1 MKRLRQYAVPALA
14 ALVFAA
20 GCTTPVLKLTMEEA
34 GEFKLSDISKIAILD
49 FNSLPG
55 DPFGNA
61 VAADAET
68 CGIMQRAVSAA
79 LSRSH
84 TWEITRLDVEQA
96 VAAFDPALL
105 PKHRFDAIAYGRVWW
120 QYPPEHDLMKPAL
133 FTLETKTR
141 VTYQVEVPVEAAA
154 AVNSVKE
161 LGASLSSLKNAF
173 KGLGGGSQPASQQTT
188 APATQQMK
196 IEERQIDLTT
206 KTEDVL
212 ELVGHRSREAILMLA
227 LSIYRVRYD
236 GTLEKL
242 VDMFVADGQ
251 TYGLSNGE
259 FESGLSSFNRNS
271 ENGKKAAAK
280 EEAQKGTTAIPTHL
294 TTIPPDMQ
302 AKLMLAVR
310 ATEEIGRQVA
320 PHKVVRII
328 PYSFSDAKLQNLL
341 QNRAYAAA
349 EQYALRSIRTAL
361 GAEVAAK
368 VEPLMSYDKPK
379 YEVKSSPAA
388 DIEAVSG
395 DEKSAAAAAE
405 KLAAKHGCAEAL
417 FALGICQEAN
427 GRAEEALY
435 TYRYVFRLDAS
446 AAAAEGIAR
455 CHEAIGDA
463 ARIAEQSR
471 SKKKAEKKTRT
482 N

>member
-1 MKRLRQYAVPALA
+1 MKRLRQYAAPALA

-20 GCTTPVLKLTMEEA
+20 GCTTPVLKLTMVES

-55 DPFGNA
+55 DPFGNS

-96 VAAFDPALL
+96 VAAFDPAIL

-120 QYPPEHDLMKPAL
+120 QYPPERDLMKPAL

-141 VTYQVEVPVEAAA
+141 VTYQVEVPVETAA
-154 AVNSVKE
+154 AVNSIKE

-173 KGLGGGSQPASQQTT
+173 KGLGGVSQPAPQQATAT
-188 APATQQMK
+188 APATRQVK
-196 IEERQIDLTT
+196 LVERQVDLTT

-212 ELVGHRSREAILMLA
+212 ERVGHRSREAILMLA

-236 GTLEKL
+236 GRLEKL

-251 TYGLSNGE
+251 TYGLSNGD
-259 FESGLSSFNRNS
+259 FESNLSSFGGG
-271 ENGKKAAAK
+271 EGGKKAAAQ
-280 EEAQKGTTAIPTHL
+280 EEQKGATAIPAHL

-310 ATEEIGRQVA
+310 AAEEIGRQIA

-328 PYSFSDAKLQNLL
+328 PYSFSDAKLQKLL
-341 QNRAYAAA
+341 QNRAYMAA
-349 EQYALRSIRTAL
+349 EQYALRSIRKAL

-368 VEPLMSYDKPK
+368 VEPLMSYGKPK

-388 DIEAVSG
+388 DMEAVSG

-405 KLAAKHGCAEAL
+405 KLAAKRGCAEAL
-417 FALGICQEAN
+417 FALGICQEAG

-446 AAAAEGIAR
+446 PAAAEGIAR
-455 CHEAIGDA
+455 CHEALGDA

-471 SKKKAEKKTRT
+471 SKKKAERKTRT

>member
-1 MKRLRQYAVPALA
+1 MKRLRQYAAPTLA

-20 GCTTPVLKLTMEEA
+20 GCTTPVLKLTMVES

-55 DPFGNA
+55 DPFGNS

-96 VAAFDPALL
+96 VAAFDPAIL

-120 QYPPEHDLMKPAL
+120 QYPPERDLMKPAL

-141 VTYQVEVPVEAAA
+141 VTYQVEVPVETAA
-154 AVNSVKE
+154 AVNSIKE

-173 KGLGGGSQPASQQTT
+173 KGLGGVSQPAPQQATAT
-188 APATQQMK
+188 APATRQVK
-196 IEERQIDLTT
+196 LVERQVDLTT

-212 ELVGHRSREAILMLA
+212 ERVGHRSREAILMLA

-236 GTLEKL
+236 GRLEKL

-251 TYGLSNGE
+251 TYGLSNGD
-259 FESGLSSFNRNS
+259 FESNLSSFGGG
-271 ENGKKAAAK
+271 EGGKKAAAQ
-280 EEAQKGTTAIPTHL
+280 EEQKGATAIPAHL

-310 ATEEIGRQVA
+310 AAEEIGRQIA

-328 PYSFSDAKLQNLL
+328 PYSFSDAKLQKLL
-341 QNRAYAAA
+341 QNRAYMAA

-368 VEPLMSYDKPK
+368 VEPLMSYGKPK

-388 DIEAVSG
+388 DMEAVSG

-405 KLAAKHGCAEAL
+405 KLAAKRGCAEAL
-417 FALGICQEAN
+417 FALGICQEAG

-446 AAAAEGIAR
+446 PAAAEGIAR
-455 CHEAIGDA
+455 CHEALGDA

-471 SKKKAEKKTRT
+471 SKKKAERKTQT

>member
-1 MKRLRQYAVPALA
+1 MKRLRQYAAPTLA

-20 GCTTPVLKLTMEEA
+20 GCTTPVLKLTMVES

-55 DPFGNA
+55 DPFGNS

-96 VAAFDPALL
+96 VAAFDPAIL

-120 QYPPEHDLMKPAL
+120 QYPPERDLMKPAL

-141 VTYQVEVPVEAAA
+141 VTYQVEVPVETAA
-154 AVNSVKE
+154 AVNSIKE

-173 KGLGGGSQPASQQTT
+173 KGLGGVSQPAPQQATAT
-188 APATQQMK
+188 APATRQVK
-196 IEERQIDLTT
+196 LVERQVDLTT

-212 ELVGHRSREAILMLA
+212 ERVGHRSREAILMLA

-236 GTLEKL
+236 GRLEKL

-251 TYGLSNGE
+251 TYGLSNGD
-259 FESGLSSFNRNS
+259 FESNLSSFGGG
-271 ENGKKAAAK
+271 EGGKKAAAQ
-280 EEAQKGTTAIPTHL
+280 EEQKGATAIPAHL

-310 ATEEIGRQVA
+310 AAEEIGRQIA

-328 PYSFSDAKLQNLL
+328 PYSFSDAKLQKLL
-341 QNRAYAAA
+341 QNRAYMAA

-368 VEPLMSYDKPK
+368 VEPLMSYGKPK

-388 DIEAVSG
+388 DMEAVSG

-405 KLAAKHGCAEAL
+405 KLAAKRGCAEAL
-417 FALGICQEAN
+417 FALGICQEAG

-446 AAAAEGIAR
+446 PAAAEGIAR
-455 CHEAIGDA
+455 CHEALGDA

-471 SKKKAEKKTRT
+471 SKKKAERKTRT

>member
-1 MKRLRQYAVPALA
+1 MKRLRQYAAPVLA

-20 GCTTPVLKLTMEEA
+20 GCTTPVLKLTMVES

-55 DPFGNA
+55 DPFGNS

-96 VAAFDPALL
+96 VAAFDPAIL

-120 QYPPEHDLMKPAL
+120 QYPPERDLMKPAL

-141 VTYQVEVPVEAAA
+141 VTYQVEVPVETAA
-154 AVNSVKE
+154 AVNSIKE

-173 KGLGGGSQPASQQTT
+173 KGLGGVSQPAPQQATAT
-188 APATQQMK
+188 APATRQVK
-196 IEERQIDLTT
+196 LVERQVDLTT

-212 ELVGHRSREAILMLA
+212 ERVGHRSREAILMLA

-236 GTLEKL
+236 GRLEKL

-251 TYGLSNGE
+251 TYGLSNGD
-259 FESGLSSFNRNS
+259 FESNLSSFGGG
-271 ENGKKAAAK
+271 EGGKKAAAQ
-280 EEAQKGTTAIPTHL
+280 EEQKGATAIPAHL

-310 ATEEIGRQVA
+310 AAEEIGRQIA

-328 PYSFSDAKLQNLL
+328 PYSFSDAKLQKLL
-341 QNRAYAAA
+341 QNRAYMAA

-368 VEPLMSYDKPK
+368 VEPLMSYGKPK

-388 DIEAVSG
+388 DMEAVSG

-405 KLAAKHGCAEAL
+405 KLAAKRGCAEAL
-417 FALGICQEAN
+417 FALGICQEAG

-446 AAAAEGIAR
+446 PAAAEGIAR
-455 CHEAIGDA
+455 CHEALGDA

-471 SKKKAEKKTRT
+471 SKKKAERKTQT

>member
-1 MKRLRQYAVPALA
+1 MKRLRQYAAPALA

-20 GCTTPVLKLTMEEA
+20 GCTTPVLKLTMVES

-55 DPFGNA
+55 DPFGNS

-96 VAAFDPALL
+96 VAAFDPAIL

-120 QYPPEHDLMKPAL
+120 QYPPERDLMKPAL

-141 VTYQVEVPVEAAA
+141 VTYQVEVPVETAA
-154 AVNSVKE
+154 AVNSIKE

-173 KGLGGGSQPASQQTT
+173 KGLGGVSQPAPQQATAT
-188 APATQQMK
+188 APATRQVK
-196 IEERQIDLTT
+196 LVERQVDLTT

-212 ELVGHRSREAILMLA
+212 ERVGHRSREAILMLA

-236 GTLEKL
+236 GRLEKL

-251 TYGLSNGE
+251 TYGLSNGD
-259 FESGLSSFNRNS
+259 FESDLSSFGGG
-271 ENGKKAAAK
+271 EGGKKAAAQ
-280 EEAQKGTTAIPTHL
+280 EEQKGATAIPAHL

-310 ATEEIGRQVA
+310 AAEEIGRQIA

-328 PYSFSDAKLQNLL
+328 PYSFSDAKLQKLL
-341 QNRAYAAA
+341 QNRAYMAA

-368 VEPLMSYDKPK
+368 VEPLMSYGKPK

-388 DIEAVSG
+388 DMEAVSG

-405 KLAAKHGCAEAL
+405 KLAAKRGCAEAL
-417 FALGICQEAN
+417 FALGICQEAG

-446 AAAAEGIAR
+446 PAAAEGIAR
-455 CHEAIGDA
+455 CHEALGDA

-471 SKKKAEKKTRT
+471 SKKKAERKTRT

>member
-1 MKRLRQYAVPALA
+1 MKRLRQYAAPALA

-20 GCTTPVLKLTMEEA
+20 GCTTPVLKLTMVES

-55 DPFGNA
+55 DPFGNS

-96 VAAFDPALL
+96 VAAFDPAIL

-120 QYPPEHDLMKPAL
+120 QYPPERDLMKPAL

-141 VTYQVEVPVEAAA
+141 VTYQVEVPVETAA
-154 AVNSVKE
+154 AVNSIKE

-173 KGLGGGSQPASQQTT
+173 KGLSGVSQPAPQQATAT
-188 APATQQMK
+188 APATRQVK
-196 IEERQIDLTT
+196 LEERQVDLTT

-212 ELVGHRSREAILMLA
+212 ERVGHRSREAILMLA

-236 GTLEKL
+236 GRLEKL

-251 TYGLSNGE
+251 TYGLSNGD
-259 FESGLSSFNRNS
+259 FESNLSSFGGG
-271 ENGKKAAAK
+271 EGGKKAAAQ
-280 EEAQKGTTAIPTHL
+280 EEQKGATAIPAHL

-310 ATEEIGRQVA
+310 AAEEIGRQIA

-328 PYSFSDAKLQNLL
+328 PYSFSDAKLQKLL
-341 QNRAYAAA
+341 QNRAYMAA

-368 VEPLMSYDKPK
+368 VEPLMSYGKPK

-388 DIEAVSG
+388 DMEAVSG

-405 KLAAKHGCAEAL
+405 KLAAKRGCAEAL
-417 FALGICQEAN
+417 FALGICQEAG

-446 AAAAEGIAR
+446 PAAAEGIAR
-455 CHEAIGDA
+455 CHEALGDA

-471 SKKKAEKKTRT
+471 SKKKAERKTQT

>member
-1 MKRLRQYAVPALA
+1 MKRLRQYAAPALA

-20 GCTTPVLKLTMEEA
+20 GCTTPVLKLTMVES

-55 DPFGNA
+55 DPFGNS

-96 VAAFDPALL
+96 VAAFDPAIL

-120 QYPPEHDLMKPAL
+120 QYPPERDLMKPAL

-141 VTYQVEVPVEAAA
+141 VTYQVEVPVETAA
-154 AVNSVKE
+154 AVNSIKE

-173 KGLGGGSQPASQQTT
+173 KGLGGVSQPAPQQATAT
-188 APATQQMK
+188 APATRQVK
-196 IEERQIDLTT
+196 LVERQVDLTT

-212 ELVGHRSREAILMLA
+212 ERVGHRSREAILMLA

-236 GTLEKL
+236 GRLEKL

-251 TYGLSNGE
+251 TYGLSNGD
-259 FESGLSSFNRNS
+259 FESNLSSFGGG
-271 ENGKKAAAK
+271 EGGKKAAAQ
-280 EEAQKGTTAIPTHL
+280 EEQKGATAIPAHL

-310 ATEEIGRQVA
+310 AAEEIGRQIA

-328 PYSFSDAKLQNLL
+328 PYSFSDAKLQKLL
-341 QNRAYAAA
+341 QNRAYMAA

-368 VEPLMSYDKPK
+368 VEPLMSYGKPK

-388 DIEAVSG
+388 DMEAVSG

-405 KLAAKHGCAEAL
+405 KLAAKRGCAEAL
-417 FALGICQEAN
+417 FALGICQEAG

-446 AAAAEGIAR
+446 PAAAEGIAR
-455 CHEAIGDA
+455 CHEALGDA

-471 SKKKAEKKTRT
+471 SKKKAERKTQT

>member
-1 MKRLRQYAVPALA
+1 MKRLRQYAAPALA

-20 GCTTPVLKLTMEEA
+20 GCTTPVLKLTMVES

-55 DPFGNA
+55 DPFGNS

-96 VAAFDPALL
+96 VAAFDPAIL

-120 QYPPEHDLMKPAL
+120 QYPPERDLMKPAL

-141 VTYQVEVPVEAAA
+141 VTYQVEVPVETAA
-154 AVNSVKE
+154 AVNSIKE

-173 KGLGGGSQPASQQTT
+173 KGLGGVSQPAPQQATAT
-188 APATQQMK
+188 APATRQVK
-196 IEERQIDLTT
+196 LVERQVDLTT

-212 ELVGHRSREAILMLA
+212 ERVGHRSREAILMLA

-236 GTLEKL
+236 GRLEKL

-251 TYGLSNGE
+251 TYGLSNGD
-259 FESGLSSFNRNS
+259 FESNLSSFGGG
-271 ENGKKAAAK
+271 EGGKKAAAQ
-280 EEAQKGTTAIPTHL
+280 EEQKGATAIPAHL

-310 ATEEIGRQVA
+310 AAEEIGRQIA

-328 PYSFSDAKLQNLL
+328 PYSFSDAKLQKLL
-341 QNRAYAAA
+341 QNRAYMAA

-368 VEPLMSYDKPK
+368 VEPLMSYGKPK

-388 DIEAVSG
+388 DMEAVSG

-405 KLAAKHGCAEAL
+405 KLAAKRGCAEAL
-417 FALGICQEAN
+417 FALGICQEAG

-435 TYRYVFRLDAS
+435 TYRYVFRLNAS
-446 AAAAEGIAR
+446 PAAAEGIAR
-455 CHEAIGDA
+455 CHEALGDA

-471 SKKKAEKKTRT
+471 SKKKAERKTQT